1 MTQTLS
7 QLEHSEAFIERHIGS
22 SAEQRQEL
30 LAAVGARSLSALIQ
44 QIVPADIQLPG
55 PPPVGDAA
63 TEHQALAELKAIAS
77 QNQRY
82 KSYIGMGYSAVLT
95 PPVILRNMLENPGWY
110 TAYTP
115 YQPEVSQ
122 GRLEALLNFQTVT
135 LDLTGL
141 DLASASLLDEATA
154 AAEAMALAKR
164 ASKLKDANRFFVAD
178 DVHPQTLDVVRTRA
192 ETFGFDVIVDK
203 AEKVL
208 ELDGVF
214 GVLLQQVGTTGEL
227 HDYSALLAEL
237 KSRKIITSVAADIM
251 ALVLLTAPGKQG
263 ADVVFGSAQR
273 FGVPMGYGG
282 PHAAFFACRDE
293 FKRSMPGRIIGVSRD
308 AAGNTALRMAMQTIG
323 MGYSAVLTPPVI
335 LRNMLENPGWY
346 TAYTPYQP
354 EVSQGRLEALLNF
367 QTVTLD
373 LTGLDLA
380 SASLLDEA
388 TAAAEAMALAKRA
401 SKLKDANRFFVADD
415 VHPQT
420 LDVVRT
426 RAETFG
432 FDVIVDKAEKVLE
445 LDGVFGV
452 LLQQVGTTGELHDY
466 SALLA
471 ELKSRKI
478 ITSVAA
484 DIMALVL
491 LTAPGKQGA
500 DVVFGSAQRFGVPMG
515 YGGPH
520 AAFFACRD
528 EFKRSMPGRI
538 IGVSRDAAG
547 NTALR
552 MAMQTREQHIRREK
566 ANSNICTSQV
576 LLANIASLYAVY
588 HGPQGLQRIAGRI
601 HRLTD
606 ILAAG
611 LQKAGLTLRHHT
623 WFDTL
628 TVEVKDKA
636 AVLER
641 ALSFGINLR
650 TDIHGAVG
658 ITLDEA
664 TSREDVQTLF
674 ALLAGDNHG
683 LDIDALDAAV
693 SKNSQSI
700 PAAMLRQDPILT
712 HPVFNR
718 YHSET
723 EMMRYMHRLERKD
736 LALNQAMIPLGSCT
750 MKLNAAAEMI
760 PITWPEFSEL
770 HPFCPPEQAAGYQQM
785 IGQLSQWLVQL
796 TGYDAVCM
804 QPNSG
809 AQGEYAG
816 LLAIRRYHESRN
828 EAGRHVCL
836 IPSSAHGTNP
846 ASAQMAGM
854 SVVVVACDKN
864 GNIDLHDLRVKAEQA
879 GEELSCIMVT
889 YPSTH
894 GVYEE
899 TIREVCQIVHQF
911 GGQVY
916 LDGANMNAQVGI
928 TTPGYIG
935 ADVSHLNLH
944 KTFCIPHGGG
954 GPGMGPIGVKAHLA
968 PFVPGHSVVQIDG
981 VTTQQGA
988 VSAAPFG
995 SASILPI
1002 SWMYIRMMGAEG
1014 LKQAS
1019 QMAIL
1024 NANYIATRLK
1034 DAYPILYTGRDHRV
1048 AHECILDIRPLKEET
1063 GISEMDIAKR
1073 LIDFGFHAPTMSF
1086 PVACTLMVEPTES
1099 ESKVELDRF
1108 IDAMLAIRSEID
1120 RVAKGEWPLEDNP
1133 LVNAPHVQAE
1143 LVNDWQHPYSRELA
1157 VFPVAGVRENKYWP
1171 SVKRLDDVYG
1181 DRNLFCSCVPM
1192 SDYE

>member
-7 QLEHSEAFIERHIGS
+7 QLEHDGAFIERHIGPS
-22 SAEQRQEL
+22 VSQQQHML
-30 LAAVGARSLSALIQ
+30 SVVGATSLDALIR
-44 QIVPADIQLPG
+44 QIVPADIQLPS
-55 PPPVGDAA
+55 PPAVGEAV
-63 TEHQALAELKAIAS
+63 TEHEALAELKAIAGR
-77 QNQRY
+77 NQRY
-82 KSYIGMGYSAVLT
+82 KSYIGMGYSAVLM
-95 PPVILRNMLENPGWY
+95 PPVILRNVLENPGWY

-122 GRLEALLNFQTVT
+122 GRLEALLNFQQVT
-135 LDLTGL
+135 QDLTGL

-154 AAEAMALAKR
+154 AAEAMAMAKR
-164 ASKLKDANRFFVAD
+164 ISKIKQAERFFVAD

-192 ETFGFDVIVDK
+192 ETFGFEIVVGK
-203 AEKVL
+203 AEEALK
-208 ELDGVF
+208 DDAVF
-214 GVLLQQVGTTGEL
+214 GVLLQQAGTTGEL
-227 HDYSALLAEL
+227 HDYSDLMAALKA
-237 KSRKIITSVAADIM
+237 RKVVSCVASDIM

-263 ADVVFGSAQR
+263 ADIVFGSAQR

-293 FKRSMPGRIIGVSRD
+293 HKRAMPGRIIGVSRD
-308 AAGNTALRMAMQTIG
+308 AAGNTA
-323 MGYSAVLTPPVI
+323 
-335 LRNMLENPGWY
+335 
-346 TAYTPYQP
+346 
-354 EVSQGRLEALLNF
+354 F
-367 QTVTLD
+367 
-373 LTGLDLA
+373 
-380 SASLLDEA
+380 
-388 TAAAEAMALAKRA
+388 
-401 SKLKDANRFFVADD
+401 
-415 VHPQT
+415 
-420 LDVVRT
+420 
-426 RAETFG
+426 
-432 FDVIVDKAEKVLE
+432 
-445 LDGVFGV
+445 
-452 LLQQVGTTGELHDY
+452 
-466 SALLA
+466 
-471 ELKSRKI
+471 
-478 ITSVAA
+478 
-484 DIMALVL
+484 
-491 LTAPGKQGA
+491 
-500 DVVFGSAQRFGVPMG
+500 
-515 YGGPH
+515 
-520 AAFFACRD
+520 
-528 EFKRSMPGRI
+528 
-538 IGVSRDAAG
+538 
-547 NTALR
+547 R

-576 LLANIASLYAVY
+576 LLANIAGMYAVF
-588 HGPQGLQRIAGRI
+588 HGPEGLKRIAGRI

-611 LQKAGLTLRHHT
+611 LTQGGLLLRHRS

-628 TVEVKDKA
+628 TIEVADKDV
-636 AVLER
+636 VLSR

-650 TDIHGAVG
+650 SDLASAVG

-664 TSREDVQTLF
+664 TTREDVLALF
-674 ALLAGDNHG
+674 AVLLGDDHG
-683 LDIDALDAAV
+683 LDIEALDASIAQEV
-693 SKNSQSI
+693 ATI
-700 PAAMLRQDPILT
+700 PAGLLRHDGILS

-723 EMMRYMHRLERKD
+723 EMMRYLHRLARKD

-750 MKLNAAAEMI
+750 MKLNAAAEML
-760 PITWPEFSEL
+760 PITWPEFAEL
-770 HPFCPPEQAAGYQQM
+770 HPFCPPEQALGYRQM
-785 IGQLSQWLVQL
+785 IEQLSGWLVQL

-828 EAGRHVCL
+828 EAGRHLCL

-854 SVVVVACDKN
+854 EVVVVACDKQ
-864 GNIDLHDLRVKAEQA
+864 GNIDLHDLREKAQAA
-879 GEELSCIMVT
+879 GEQLSCIMVT

-899 TIREVCQIVHQF
+899 TIREVCQIVHQY

-968 PFVPGHSVVQIDG
+968 PFVPGHQVVKIDG
-981 VTTQQGA
+981 VLTDQGA

-1024 NANYIATRLK
+1024 NANYIATRLQQ
-1034 DAYPILYTGRDHRV
+1034 AYPVLYTGRDGRV
-1048 AHECILDIRPLKEET
+1048 AHECILDIRPLKEST

-1073 LIDFGFHAPTMSF
+1073 LIDYGFHAPTMSF
-1086 PVACTLMVEPTES
+1086 PVAGTLMVEPTES
-1099 ESKVELDRF
+1099 ESQVEIDRF
-1108 IDAMLAIRSEID
+1108 IDAMLAIRAEIN
-1120 RVAKGEWPLEDNP
+1120 RVAQGEWPLDDNP
-1133 LVNAPHVQAE
+1133 LVNAPHTQAE
-1143 LVNDWQHPYSRELA
+1143 LVADWAHPYSRELA
-1157 VFPVAGVRENKYWP
+1157 VFPVGSEHKYWP

-1192 SDYE
+1192 SDYA

>member
-1 MTQTLS
+1 MTQNLS
-7 QLEHSEAFIERHIGS
+7 QLEHNDAFIQRHIGS
-22 SAEQRQEL
+22 SAEQQQQM
-30 LAAVGARSLSALIQ
+30 LAAVGANSLSTLIQ
-44 QIVPADIQLPG
+44 QIVPADIQLPS
-55 PPPVGDAA
+55 PPPVGEAA
-63 TEHQALAELKAIAS
+63 TEHQALAELKGIAS

-82 KSYIGMGYSAVLT
+82 KSYIGMGYSPVLT

-122 GRLEALLNFQTVT
+122 GRLEALLNFQQLTQ
-135 LDLTGL
+135 DLTGL

-154 AAEAMALAKR
+154 AAESMALAKR

-178 DVHPQTLDVVRTRA
+178 DVHPQTLDVVLTRA
-192 ETFGFDVIVDK
+192 ETFGFEVIVDR

-208 ELDGVF
+208 ELEGVF

-227 HDYSALLAEL
+227 HDYSALLSEL
-237 KSRKIITSVAADIM
+237 KK
-251 ALVLLTAPGKQG
+251 
-263 ADVVFGSAQR
+263 
-273 FGVPMGYGG
+273 
-282 PHAAFFACRDE
+282 
-293 FKRSMPGRIIGVSRD
+293 
-308 AAGNTALRMAMQTIG
+308 
-323 MGYSAVLTPPVI
+323 
-335 LRNMLENPGWY
+335 
-346 TAYTPYQP
+346 
-354 EVSQGRLEALLNF
+354 
-367 QTVTLD
+367 
-373 LTGLDLA
+373 
-380 SASLLDEA
+380 
-388 TAAAEAMALAKRA
+388 
-401 SKLKDANRFFVADD
+401 
-415 VHPQT
+415 
-420 LDVVRT
+420 
-426 RAETFG
+426 
-432 FDVIVDKAEKVLE
+432 
-445 LDGVFGV
+445 
-452 LLQQVGTTGELHDY
+452 
-466 SALLA
+466 
-471 ELKSRKI
+471 RKI

-601 HRLTD
+601 HRMTD

-611 LQKAGLTLRHHT
+611 LQQAGLTLRFAH

-636 AVLER
+636 AVLAR

-658 ITLDEA
+658 ITLDET
-664 TSREDVQTLF
+664 TSREDLQILFTL
-674 ALLAGDNHG
+674 LVGDNHG
-683 LDIDALDAAV
+683 LDIDQLDAKV
-693 SKNSQSI
+693 SQNSQSI
-700 PAAMLRQDPILT
+700 QTGMLRQDPILT

-760 PITWPEFSEL
+760 PITWPEFAEL

-828 EAGRHVCL
+828 QASRHICL

-854 SVVVVACDKN
+854 SVVVVACDKQ
-864 GNIDLHDLRVKAEQA
+864 GNIDLHDLRQKA
-879 GEELSCIMVT
+879 GEAGDELSCIMVT

-981 VTTQQGA
+981 MTTQQGA

-1002 SWMYIRMMGAEG
+1002 SWMYIRMMGADG

-1019 QMAIL
+1019 QVAIL

-1034 DAYPILYTGRDHRV
+1034 EAYPVLYTGHDGRV
-1048 AHECILDIRPLKEET
+1048 AHECILDIRPLKEAT

-1086 PVACTLMVEPTES
+1086 PVAGTLMVEPTES

-1108 IDAMLAIRSEID
+1108 IDAMLAIRAEIEK
-1120 RVAKGEWPLEDNP
+1120 VARGEWPLEDNP
-1133 LVNAPHVQAE
+1133 LVNAPHTQAE
-1143 LVNDWQHPYSRELA
+1143 LVGEWQHLYSRELA
-1157 VFPVAGVRENKYWP
+1157 VFPVAGVMENKYWP

-1181 DRNLFCSCVPM
+1181 DRNLFCSCVPI